1 LPVFARLVGPL
12 IAAGLVLVCAGC
24 TTFNTE
30 QDDVVTFVF
39 AQPTTECEVFLS
51 NRSIGRVS
59 IASAAIGVPKGTEP
73 LRLSCGAAAYAPISA
88 EVSLVRTRDESYGV
102 LGVNVPTPRALGAR
116 VVEPITNI
124 TSPPKTG
131 YPPRITIDIAQRAVI
146 VPDGWQSKM

>member
-1 LPVFARLVGPL
+1 VSVRWVGPL
-12 IAAGLVLVCAGC
+12 VAALVLVCAGC
-24 TTFNTE
+24 TTFDTDRE
-30 QDDVVTFVF
+30 DVVTFVF
-39 AQPTTECEVFLS
+39 TQPTTECEVYVG
-51 NRSIGRVS
+51 NTSIGRVS
-59 IASAAIGVPKGTEP
+59 ISRTAIGVPRGNEP
-73 LRLSCGAAAYAPISA
+73 LRVSCAAAAYAPISA
-88 EVSLVRTRDESYGV
+88 EVSISRTRDESYGV